1 MTNRHTHTH
10 AHSHRHTHRHT
21 DTYTQTHTQTHT
33 HRHTHRDTDTHTQ
46 THIHTQTDTHTHTQT
61 HTHTH
66 TDIHTHTDTH
76 TDTQTHTHRH
86 PKRAKRHFLP
96 FSLLLAFIVK
106 LNLQR
111 QPRRTCP
118 SNPTTFSPAGWAP
131 KPPISDRQWDLRSPI
146 TQSKSKQRSS
156 LKWVQEKFL

>member
-10 AHSHRHTHRHT
+10 THT
-21 DTYTQTHTQTHT
+21 DTDTHTDTQTHT
-33 HRHTHRDTDTHTQ
+33 HRHTHRHTHTQ
-46 THIHTQTDTHTHTQT
+46 AHTQRHRHTHTDTHTHTDR
-61 HTHTH
+61 HTHTY
-66 TDIHTHTDTH
+66 TDTHRHTH

-131 KPPISDRQWDLRSPI
+131 KPPISDRQWGLRSPI